1 MVPISVGRTPSAP
14 TVRGFT
20 SHAART
26 AAGEIC
32 GAEGACLPAQPVE
45 GWRRSAPVAGLMPFV
60 TRPKAEVAPP
70 RADAPA
76 VRRFTSHAARTAA
89 GEICGAEGAYL
100 PAQPV
105 EGWRR
110 SAPAAELVP
119 IVMRPKAE
127 VAPPRANA
135 PAGLQGKRRLD
146 HECPCPEGAR
156 RAAWMGSS
164 ELPVGRD
171 AVVAC
176 HRKRRRMPREFTDP
190 KERETFLAGE
200 QIAALVPL
208 LPGLVVQE
216 MLGGERGLRQVPG
229 DEARGAQLARIL
241 RERAGSEGDRIADVR
256 RALGLIRAYAQEVL
270 MTPPGGE
277 DDACFPMSSGLA
289 HEVIHWEGERAIA
302 EAAGSQGGTS
312 VGARLADT
320 LIFMGGTE
328 RGLRWPIDV
337 SRIALKSAAAA
348 QAPSARRKAGTL
360 PVAAK
365 CQLEHFAAGNVPECV
380 PEPARPV
387 VAFYARSLLSAGLDQ
402 SVRLGEG
409 VRVRLWPDELEPYFV
424 MRGHAHLGKDGRPI
438 DIYAPAEGLLGEY
451 LWYPEHLEQ
460 VLRLGQV
467 FPGWERP
474 RGAGKSILRATALKR
489 TLAEADDVRGVLKEL
504 LQLPPFAASAEQV
517 AAWNIQ
523 GHTLHAT
530 PPEWARQIGR
540 RPRWAGTPLRDAAG
554 RLRRAGRG
562 RARPLAA
569 RRGREARRR
578 GVGRCDGG
586 ARRDGARGGG
596 VCAARREP
604 EPARPHGRVLR
615 RGGRRQQPL
624 QRARGA
630 AGRATAA
637 DPHAARAA
645 GGARLGVAA
654 EGAGARRAARVGP
667 AVREPRR

>member
-1 MVPISVGRTPSAP
+1 
-14 TVRGFT
+14 
-20 SHAART
+20 
-26 AAGEIC
+26 
-32 GAEGACLPAQPVE
+32 
-45 GWRRSAPVAGLMPFV
+45 
-60 TRPKAEVAPP
+60 
-70 RADAPA
+70 
-76 VRRFTSHAARTAA
+76 
-89 GEICGAEGAYL
+89 
-100 PAQPV
+100 
-105 EGWRR
+105 
-110 SAPAAELVP
+110 
-119 IVMRPKAE
+119 MRQKAE

-270 MTPPGGE
+270 KTPPGGE

-451 LWYPEHLEQ
+451 LWYPEHLAQ

-474 RGAGKSILRATALKR
+474 RGAGKSILRATALKK
-489 TLAEADDVRGVLKEL
+489 TLAEADDHVRGVLKEL

-540 RPRWAGTPLRDAAG
+540 RPRWAGTPLRETLQDGFDAPDEDALGHWLRDAG
-554 RLRRAGRG
+554 AKRDAEASAAAMAARGETAREAAACALRGGSRNQRG
-562 RARPLAA
+562 RM
-569 RRGREARRR
+569 
-578 GVGRCDGG
+578 GVYY
-586 ARRDGARGGG
+586 
-596 VCAARREP
+596 
-604 EPARPHGRVLR
+604 
-615 RGGRRQQPL
+615 
-624 QRARGA
+624 GA
-630 AGRATAA
+630 AGAGNNRFSEREVQLAVRQRLIHTLRARLEGRDWASLPKGPA
-637 DPHAARAA
+637 HAALLASD
-645 GGARLGVAA
+645 RL
-654 EGAGARRAARVGP
+654 
-667 AVREPRR
+667 